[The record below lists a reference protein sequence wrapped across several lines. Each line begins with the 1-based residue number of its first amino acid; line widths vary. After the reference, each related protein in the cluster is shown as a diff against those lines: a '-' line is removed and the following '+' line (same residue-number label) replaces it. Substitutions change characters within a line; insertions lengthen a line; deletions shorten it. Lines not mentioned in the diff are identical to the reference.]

1 MNLPSKHLYL
11 DWITGHGGAHAV
23 SMDVH
28 VCAYCRQVCV
38 CMCSRY
44 RCVCVCVRTC
54 VHVHVLILRAG
65 AETPVF
71 APAAFPHQCLYCG
84 VGSRG
89 KGRGP
94 SSVQLRVLNEGSS
107 VAASAEDICRCLE
120 LSQPGPWE
128 GGGLPTVGLGT
139 TLKRLPKL
147 DPLQEVL
154 PGPDSVLLLGTL
166 RGASVVMVGLGAV
179 KAAAPSNFWHL
190 GAVPH

>member
-1 MNLPSKHLYL
+1 M
-11 DWITGHGGAHAV
+11 
-23 SMDVH
+23 
-28 VCAYCRQVCV
+28 CARAC
-38 CMCSRY
+38 
-44 RCVCVCVRTC
+44 
-54 VHVHVLILRAG
+54 VLILRAG

-107 VAASAEDICRCLE
+107 MASSAEDICRYLE

-139 TLKRLPKL
+139 ALKRLPRL

-154 PGPDSVLLLGTL
+154 PGPDTVLLLSTL
-166 RGASVVMVGLGAV
+166 GGSSVVMVGLGVV

>member
-1 MNLPSKHLYL
+1 M
-11 DWITGHGGAHAV
+11 
-23 SMDVH
+23 
-28 VCAYCRQVCV
+28 
-38 CMCSRY
+38 
-44 RCVCVCVRTC
+44 CVRAHMC
-54 VHVHVLILRAG
+54 ARACVLILRAG

-107 VAASAEDICRCLE
+107 VASSAEDICRCLE

-147 DPLQEVL
+147 DPSRKFYLAQCA
-154 PGPDSVLLLGTL
+154 PLGYSRRCL
-166 RGASVVMVGLGAV
+166 RGDGGIGGSQGSRHLQLLAPGSSSPLRGGEWYCWSGWLVGLCLITLA
-179 KAAAPSNFWHL
+179 L
-190 GAVPH
+190 